1 MRFFFLII
9 AILLFTLPAQ
19 AQSDRLMPV
28 PAKLENRQGIFRLD
42 KNFRAY
48 ISGNRDTRATEYL
61 GRVLMRL
68 DGRTG
73 LLFDK
78 STQEVK
84 GAVKQ
89 VMSVKPGKR
98 APLKLGEDESYILEI
113 RNDLILLESNT
124 DLGVMKGME
133 TLLQLLSMDAGG
145 YYFPCLR
152 IEDRPRFPWRGLL
165 MDVCRHWMPA
175 DVVKRNIDA
184 MAAMKLN
191 VLHLH
196 LTEDQGFRIESK
208 HYPKLHQLGSN
219 GHFYTQEQ
227 MRDLIRY
234 ADERGIRVVPEFDM
248 PGHATSWFPGHPEL
262 ASAPGPYAIEKGFG
276 VFDPTLDPTKES
288 TYEFLEIFLREMS
301 ALFPDEYLHIG
312 GDENNGKQWDG
323 NAEIQAWMK
332 SHKIADNHGLQAY
345 FNTRINKMLSANG
358 KKMVGW
364 DEILQPELPNN
375 IVIQSWRGKE
385 ALVNAAKSGY
395 KVMLSSGYYI
405 DLCQTA
411 EQHYLNDPVPAEASS
426 LNADQLANILGGEA
440 TMWAELVTPETVDSR
455 IWPRTCAIAERF
467 WSSASVKDVPDMY
480 RRLAIISPQLEELGL
495 RHINFQNPML
505 RRAMQGGSIHPLR
518 SLVDCMEPLKGYKRH
533 SQGVKYSTDLPL
545 TRLPDMC
552 LVESPTR
559 LQLVQWIED
568 AKNEK
573 PEAWG
578 KIESEAKKWTEM
590 PAAFAAIEPL
600 PAMVQQMQPAVKY
613 LADLGKV
620 TLEAVSHIKSRKPAA
635 PDWAKQAKSI
645 LETAKKP
652 VMEAEVAFVKE
663 VEQLVDWAVNMK

>member
-1 MRFFFLII
+1 MRFLLLLS
-9 AILLFTLPAQ
+9 ILLLPFFTP

-28 PAKLENRQGIFRLD
+28 PAKLENRQGQFRLD
-42 KNFRAY
+42 QNFRAY
-48 ISGNRDTRATEYL
+48 ISGSRDTRATEYL

-73 LLFDK
+73 LLFNH
-78 STQEVK
+78 STEEVK

-89 VMSVKPGKR
+89 VLSVKPGKR

-113 RNDLILLESNT
+113 RNDLILLDANT
-124 DLGVMKGME
+124 DLGAIKGLE
-133 TLLQLLSMDAGG
+133 TLLQLLSVDGSG

-165 MDVCRHWMPA
+165 MDVCRHWMPM
-175 DVVKRNIDA
+175 DVVKRNIDG

-219 GHFYTQEQ
+219 GNYYTQDQ
-227 MRDLIRY
+227 MREIIRY
-234 ADERGIRVVPEFDM
+234 ADERGIRVIPEFDM

-312 GDENNGKQWDG
+312 GDENNGKQWEG

-332 SHKIADNHGLQAY
+332 SHKITDNHALQAY
-345 FNTRINKMLSANG
+345 FNTRVNKMLSANG

-385 ALVNAAKSGY
+385 ALVNAAKNGY

-411 EQHYLNDPVPAEASS
+411 EQHYLNDPVPAEAAG
-426 LNADQLANILGGEA
+426 LNADQMANILGGEA

-467 WSSASVKDVPDMY
+467 WSPAEVKDVPDMY
-480 RRLAIISPQLEELGL
+480 RRLALISPQLEELGL
-495 RHINFQNPML
+495 RHISYQNQMM
-505 RRAMQGGSIHPLR
+505 RRSMQGRNLAPLR
-518 SLVDCMEPLKGYKRH
+518 ALVDCMEPLKGYKRH
-533 SQGVKYSTDLPL
+533 SQGVNYTTDLPL
-545 TRLPDMC
+545 TRLPDIC
-552 LVESPTR
+552 QVESPTR
-559 LQLVQWIED
+559 LSLVKWISEIKD
-568 AKNEK
+568 EK
-573 PEAWG
+573 ADHWS
-578 KIESEAKKWTEM
+578 KIENEAKKWSEITVQFSEM
-590 PAAFAAIEPL
+590 DAL
-600 PAMVQQMQPAVKY
+600 PPMIKQMQPAVEH
-613 LADLGKV
+613 LNALGKI
-620 TLEAVSHIKSRKPAA
+620 TLEAVSHIKTKKPAS
-635 PDWAKQAKSI
+635 PDWAKQAKAA
-645 LETAKKP
+645 LEAAKKP
-652 VMEAEVAFVKE
+652 VMEAEIAIVKE
-663 VEQLVDWAVNMK
+663 VEELVTWASSMK